1 MFFLIF
7 NWWFSDNQSEPDIMP
22 TSPGSSRPG
31 RMTSSKMT
39 PLWVQ
44 RWNCRRY
51 MAGVRIRPI
60 QVEFLHRSGNSS
72 SGEPLLRWNWVR
84 GSGGTKLWAHR
95 MLSSTG
101 QKNILVTMMSP
112 VWKCLTL
119 ASPAGG
125 IKNNSVAENKEN
137 FLDRLIN
144 RWWGLLMICSRA
156 FDSMT
161 STVDPDIMPQLNFC
175 FIFCWIVSNSFNIQR
190 NLLWGSDE
198 CDYT

>member
-1 MFFLIF
+1 MHKHSTTAEVINVHQSIF
-7 NWWFSDNQSEPDIMP
+7 WITTKLQIFHLQFKLKYYVIYNVFNLWFSDNQPEPDIMP

-51 MAGVRIRPI
+51 MAGVRICPI

-95 MLSSTG
+95 MLSSRG

-125 IKNNSVAENKEN
+125 IKNNSVAE
-137 FLDRLIN
+137 
-144 RWWGLLMICSRA
+144 
-156 FDSMT
+156 
-161 STVDPDIMPQLNFC
+161 
-175 FIFCWIVSNSFNIQR
+175 
-190 NLLWGSDE
+190 
-198 CDYT
+198 